1 MDRFHSQSCNL
12 QLPWYTIRAVTYCI
26 LHRISTVT
34 YYILYTIRAV
44 TYIAYFI
51 WSETY
56 LARNFVRCKTF
67 LCSVLYQVQNL
78 FELGTLSG
86 LKLFDCGTLWDPK
99 LFELGKLFKLHFF
112 FWLLFFF
119 FEFDRRSRGVSNK
132 VFGLNPGFRQFFLIS
147 DVDYVSI
154 KSISDKYLF
163 LKDIAL
169 KGLVRKIFIMLNKH
183 KYWHFLVVR
192 FYLLKI

>member
-1 MDRFHSQSCNL
+1 ML
-12 QLPWYTIRAVTYCI
+12 GTLPGP
-26 LHRISTVT
+26 
-34 YYILYTIRAV
+34 
-44 TYIAYFI
+44 
-51 WSETY
+51 
-56 LARNFVRCKTF
+56 K
-67 LCSVLYQVQNL
+67 L

-86 LKLFDCGTLWDPK
+86 LKLFYCGTLFYPK
-99 LFELGKLFKLHFF
+99 IFKLGKIFNLNFFLLFF
-112 FWLLFFF
+112 FFFF

-169 KGLVRKIFIMLNKH
+169 KGLV
-183 KYWHFLVVR
+183 
-192 FYLLKI
+192 